1 MVDSAFAGVN
11 LPGRRVCGTIADV
24 SGGKRGPYA
33 GTRERRTAIMAA
45 AHALVLEQ
53 GHRATTAADVAGRA
67 GVTESAVLY
76 HFPTKEHLYTAV
88 FEHLLS
94 GPGPHE
100 DATTVA
106 QVEALL
112 TRLVARDTANPH
124 ISRLYQVLMAESS
137 DPEHPAHDTFVR
149 RTDLIT
155 GAMARSFA
163 GIQESGEAVLVASP
177 ERCARLLVGAWD
189 GLQAQW
195 FIRPDFDLAADVL
208 AAFHA
213 IAPAHA
219 DPGAH

>member
-1 MVDSAFAGVN
+1 MVDSAFVRVN
-11 LPGRRVCGTIADV
+11 LPVGHPCGTIAV
-24 SGGKRGPYA
+24 VTGGRRGPYA
-33 GTRERRTAIMAA
+33 GTRERRAAIMAA
-45 AHALVLEQ
+45 AHGLVTEQ
-53 GHRATTAADVAGRA
+53 GHRATTAADVAERA

-76 HFPTKEHLYTAV
+76 HFPSKEHLYTAV

-94 GPGPHE
+94 GPAPRE

-112 TRLVARDTANPH
+112 TRLVARDTTNPH
-124 ISRLYQVLMAESS
+124 VARLYQVLMAESS
-137 DPEHPAHDTFVR
+137 DPAHPAHDTFVR

-155 GAMARSFA
+155 GAMTRSFA
-163 GIQESGEAVLVASP
+163 AIQTSGEAVLAASP

-213 IAPAHA
+213 IAPARTTPA
-219 DPGAH
+219 AH